1 MNAFLIELDDK
12 VGEVA
17 RIAEAIAAK
26 DINISG
32 FSGSTA
38 GGKGSVVLLVEDE
51 AGARSALNGLGCMF
65 KEVEVTQVPL
75 PNVPGSLAKATRRLA
90 DAGINIEAA
99 LPMGMEGN
107 NITVGFATSDP
118 AKTKAI
124 LATAGSAMA

>member
-1 MNAFLIELDDK
+1 MNAFLIELDNK

-17 RIAEAIAAK
+17 RITEAIAAK
-26 DINISG
+26 GINISG
-32 FSGSTA
+32 FSGASA
-38 GGKGSVVLLVEDE
+38 GGRGSVVMLAEDE
-51 AGARSALNGLGCMF
+51 AGTRGVLKEIGCSF
-65 KEVEVTQVPL
+65 KEVEITSVSM

-118 AKTKAI
+118 AKTKSI
-124 LATAGSAMA
+124 LATAGSATG